1 MLRRFSSFRGS
12 RAVVLLRE
20 GNDDVL
26 EGRTGLKVELEGTRL
41 CCPTFDLDSWAFTG
55 EGGRIYFDVVLLN
68 GGRFCGL
75 GDLGG
80 RPLIRVCV

>member
-20 GNDDVL
+20 GNDSVL
-26 EGRTGLKVELEGTRL
+26 GGRTGLKVELEGTRL
-41 CCPTFDLDSWAFTG
+41 CCPIFDLDNWAFTG

-75 GDLGG
+75 GDLA
-80 RPLIRVCV
+80 LIRI